1 MAVTVNA
8 LKLTQVQGVISV
20 RGTADTGTINLATT
34 LKKSTETQSSPAV
47 NIKGLHWTL
56 SSGASAK
63 VQRNSVVL
71 YELMENGSLDMYGYA
86 DNSENTSNI
95 EVVIAGGAGGTVIVD
110 CAKISGYGSQ
120 QHQDAPLDTN
130 DAGSVYDLSL
140 IHI

>member
-20 RGTADTGTINLATT
+20 RGTAATGTIALATT
-34 LKKSTETQSSPAV
+34 LKKSTETQSSPTV

-71 YELMENGSLDMYGYA
+71 YELMESGSLDMYGYA

-110 CAKISGYGSQ
+110 CAKVSGYGSQ

-130 DAGSVYDLSL
+130 DAGNVYDG
-140 IHI
+140 